1 MLASYIL
8 NALTSI
14 SNKQIL
20 TGSGSPNCHHTYQQH
35 NQKQYLMPS
44 RIIQLANRS

>member
-20 TGSGSPNCHHTYQQH
+20 TGSGSPSCHRTYQQH

-44 RIIQLANRS
+44 RLITQSNRS

>member
-8 NALTSI
+8 KSLTSI

-20 TGSGSPNCHHTYQQH
+20 TGSGFPNCHRTYQQH
-35 NQKQYLMPS
+35 NQKQHQIPS
-44 RIIQLANRS
+44 RIIKLSNRS